1 MTRKPSAKAPR
12 ITLVDLL
19 LLGAPEG
26 KTEML
31 DGRVW
36 RMFLAADATQ
46 ARTTFEGIARELTER
61 EGLAWRDELVAG
73 KNAYAIARFQ
83 LTIEDTIVG
92 LDTKVG
98 RALWD
103 EFCRG

>member
-1 MTRKPSAKAPR
+1 MTRRPSAKAPP

-19 LLGAPEG
+19 LLGAPDG

-46 ARTTFEGIARELTER
+46 ARTTFAGIARELTER
-61 EGLAWRDELVAG
+61 EGAAWHDKIVAHKDEYSIG
-73 KNAYAIARFQ
+73 RFH
-83 LTIEDTIVG
+83 LTIEDKLVG